1 MILQHIF
8 DSIVTTFEY
17 LPSAGSAIL
26 VGILIA
32 LCASL
37 LGVPLVLKRFSFI
50 GDGLSH
56 VAFGAYS
63 IALVLSIDQDM
74 LLILPVTVIVAIL
87 LLKGGQHSKIRGDAS
102 LAMMSVSAMGLGYL
116 VLNAFKSGS
125 AVDVCNTLFG
135 SNSILT
141 LSDTEVILSIAMAAV
156 VIILFVLFYRQIFTV
171 TFDESFATATGVN
184 AELYNLLIA
193 VITAIVI
200 VIAMNLVGSLLISAL
215 IIFPALSSMRLFK
228 NFRSVII
235 SAAIIAVFAAATGI
249 LASFISLPATGGS
262 IQTGP
267 AIVAV
272 NFLIFLAFTAI
283 AFFKRGNS
291 KRKLIGWIV
300 AGVLV
305 AALTTCITVD
315 LIGLH
320 AEPAETDSS
329 LEWEAPYEIDQLL
342 VSSDTV
348 SPTVIYAKSEE
359 IRANPND
366 YAGQTI
372 QVEGS
377 LLYAG
382 EEYDGYCI
390 EVNDD
395 TGCCISQLPLILKGE
410 EFEYPDENAF
420 ILVTGTI
427 TVDESGFLYIDT
439 DSLKNLDYL
448 FEV

>member
-8 DSIVTTFEY
+8 DSILTTFEY
-17 LPSAGSAIL
+17 LPTAAPAIL
-26 VGILIA
+26 VGVLIA

-63 IALVLSIDQDM
+63 IALVLSVDQDM
-74 LLILPVTVIVAIL
+74 LLILPITVIVAVL

-116 VLNAFKSGS
+116 ILNAFKSGS

-141 LSDTEVILSIAMAAV
+141 LTTTEVILSIVMAAI

-184 AELYNLLIA
+184 AELYNLMIA

-228 NFRSVII
+228 NFRSVIL
-235 SAAIIAVFAAATGI
+235 SSAIIAMFAAAIGI
-249 LASFISLPATGGS
+249 LASFISLPATGGA

-267 AIVAV
+267 AIVAI
-272 NFLIFLAFTAI
+272 NLLIFLTFTAI
-283 AFFKRGNS
+283 AFFKRGN
-291 KRKLIGWIV
+291 KTRKLIGWIV
-300 AGVLV
+300 AGILA
-305 AALTTCITVD
+305 AALAGCITVD
-315 LIGLH
+315 LISLNAGS
-320 AEPAETDSS
+320 EETDIS
-329 LEWEAPYEIDQLL
+329 LDWEAPYEIDQSL
-342 VSSDTV
+342 VPTDTI
-348 SPTVIYAKSEE
+348 SPTTIYIMSEE
-359 IRANPND
+359 ILNNPQD
-366 YAGQTI
+366 YNGQTI

-377 LLYAG
+377 MIYSG
-382 EEYDGYCI
+382 EEYDGYCV

-395 TGCCISQLPLILKGE
+395 TGCCISQLPVIVKGE
-410 EFEYPDENAF
+410 DFEYPAENAY

-427 TVDESGFLYIDT
+427 VVDETGFLWIDT
-439 DSLKNLDYL
+439 DSLKDLDYM
-448 FEV
+448 FEI